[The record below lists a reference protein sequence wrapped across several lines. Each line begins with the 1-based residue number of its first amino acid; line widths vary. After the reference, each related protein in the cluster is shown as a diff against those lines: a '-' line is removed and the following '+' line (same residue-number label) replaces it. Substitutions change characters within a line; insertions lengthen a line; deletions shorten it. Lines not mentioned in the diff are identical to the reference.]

1 MLNKTTLALAAS
13 IALGASLSGCSLAPD
28 FLRPAAP
35 VAANWEG
42 KVAGTR
48 SIDQTPWRE
57 FFPDARLQA
66 LIEAAF
72 EHNRDLRIAVA
83 RVDEA
88 RGLYGVQ
95 RADRLPGLNVS
106 GSQTAARTP
115 GSVSTTGNLL
125 YTRRYDGGLALP
137 AFEIDFWGRVAN
149 LSEAARASYLATEEA
164 QRSFRLGLIADVAAS
179 YFSFLEMDERTQ
191 IARATVAARQEGRD
205 ILAKRREVGIAGE
218 LDYLQADGALELA
231 KADLASL
238 ERQRAAAYNAL
249 VLLVGKP
256 GLDAQLAGHG
266 TLAAQAVSADLRVD
280 LPTEVIVRR
289 PDIMAAEQKLVAAN
303 ANIGAARAAFLPKLI
318 LAGSVGSAA
327 RTLGGLFDSGT
338 GAWSFTP
345 SLTMPLFDWGRT
357 SANLDVAEVRKVI
370 AVAEYE
376 KAIQQAFR
384 EIADL
389 IVAREQ
395 LGQQLTALEAAEKA
409 QLGRLRLAEARYN
422 AGISNYLEVLD
433 AQRDAY
439 SAQQNTVQTRRL
451 LLTTA
456 ASLYKALGGGEAPPN
471 LAARGGEA
479 PPSSSTR
486 GGEAPAEGKPAA

>member
-1 MLNKTTLALAAS
+1 MLNKTAIAMAVS

-35 VAANWEG
+35 VAPSWQGNAAG
-42 KVAGTR
+42 ARSVAE
-48 SIDQTPWRE
+48 TPWRE

-115 GSVSTTGNLL
+115 GSVSTTGNTL

-137 AFEIDFWGRVAN
+137 AFEIDFWGRVAS
-149 LSEAARASYLATEEA
+149 LSESARASYLATAEA
-164 QRSFRLGLIADVAAS
+164 QRSFQLGLIADVASA
-179 YFSFLEMDERTQ
+179 YFTLLEMEERTQ

-205 ILAKRREVGIAGE
+205 ILAKRREVGMAGE
-218 LDYLQADGALELA
+218 LDFLQADGALELA

-256 GLDAQLAGHG
+256 GLDAQLGG
-266 TLAAQAVSADLRVD
+266 SGSNTLAAQGVSADLRVD
-280 LPTEVIVRR
+280 LPAEVILRR

-318 LAGSVGSAA
+318 LVGNVGSAA
-327 RTLGGLFDSGT
+327 RTIGGLFDSNT

-357 SANLDVAEVRKVI
+357 SANLDVAEARKVI

-409 QLGRLRLAEARYN
+409 QVGRLRLAEARYN

-439 SAQQNTVQTRRL
+439 SAQQNTVQTRRQ

-456 ASLYKALGGGEAPPN
+456 ASLYKALGGGEAPP
-471 LAARGGEA
+471 
-479 PPSSSTR
+479 S
-486 GGEAPAEGKPAA
+486 KPAA